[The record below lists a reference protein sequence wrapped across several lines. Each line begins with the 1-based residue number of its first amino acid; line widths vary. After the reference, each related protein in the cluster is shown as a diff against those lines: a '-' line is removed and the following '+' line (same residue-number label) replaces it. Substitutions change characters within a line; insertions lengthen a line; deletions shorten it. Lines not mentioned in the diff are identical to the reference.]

1 MFSIGE
7 GSFVPLERLEM
18 TPGNQTTIHSIIPN
32 RVVPVKDILPLTLAG
47 KTVKDIYM
55 YVLYP

>member
-1 MFSIGE
+1 
-7 GSFVPLERLEM
+7 M

-47 KTVKDIYM
+47 KTLLKTVKDIYM
-55 YVLYP
+55 YVLQYILDSRQPDNHT